1 MTRLWRGTESRR
13 VEDECMDECM
23 DCLMSEILQQVG
35 TVKWTAAV
43 CNAVLVGRFTCRPDA
58 RIYIPEASRAV

>member
-1 MTRLWRGTESRR
+1 
-13 VEDECMDECM
+13 MDECM